1 MNDNNELHSGIDII
15 EIDRIQNVLI
25 KHPERFLRKIFT
37 EYEINYCRGRATQ
50 LAARFASKEA
60 AMKALG
66 TGIRGV
72 GWREVEVQRLR
83 SGKPY
88 IILHGRAKKRAESMG
103 IKKIELSISHSKN
116 LATAMVIMYK
126 LSLIHI

>member
-66 TGIRGV
+66 TGTRGV
-72 GWREVEVQRLR
+72 GWKEVEVQRLR

-103 IKKIELSISHSKN
+103 ITKIELSISHSKN
-116 LATAMVIMYK
+116 LATAMVIMYQ
-126 LSLIHI
+126 

>member
-83 SGKPY
+83 SGNPY

-126 LSLIHI
+126 

>member
-1 MNDNNELHSGIDII
+1 MDDNNQIHSGIDII
-15 EIDRIQNVLI
+15 EIERIKYVLT
-25 KHPERFLRKIFT
+25 KHPIRFLEKIFT

-66 TGIRGV
+66 TGTRGV
-72 GWREVEVQRLR
+72 GWREIEVQRLK

-88 IILHGRAKKRAESMG
+88 IKLHGRAKERAKFIG
-103 IKKIELSISHSKN
+103 VKKIELSISHSKK
-116 LATAMVIMYK
+116 LATAIVIMYQ
-126 LSLIHI
+126 

>member
-15 EIDRIQNVLI
+15 EIDRIQNVLT

-126 LSLIHI
+126 

>member
-25 KHPERFLRKIFT
+25 KHPKRFLRKIFT

-88 IILHGRAKKRAESMG
+88 IILHGRAKKRAELMG

-116 LATAMVIMYK
+116 LATAIVIMYK
-126 LSLIHI
+126 

>member
-1 MNDNNELHSGIDII
+1 MSDNKKMHIGIDII
-15 EIDRIQNVLI
+15 EIDRIAFVLN
-25 KHPERFLRKIFT
+25 KHPVRFLNKIFT
-37 EYEINYCRGRATQ
+37 KYERDYCRGRPAQ

-72 GWREVEVQRLR
+72 GWREIEVQRHK

-88 IILHGRAKKRAESMG
+88 LLLHGRAKKRA
-103 IKKIELSISHSKN
+103 KKLNIQSIELSISHSKN
-116 LATAMVIMYK
+116 LATAIVHMA
-126 LSLIHI
+126 S

>member
-1 MNDNNELHSGIDII
+1 MDDNNQMHSGIDII
-15 EIDRIQNVLI
+15 EIERIKYVLT
-25 KHPERFLRKIFT
+25 KHPIRFLEKIFT

-66 TGIRGV
+66 TGTRGV
-72 GWREVEVQRLR
+72 GWREIEVQRLK

-88 IILHGRAKKRAESMG
+88 IKLHGRAKERAKFIG
-103 IKKIELSISHSKN
+103 VKKIELSISHSKK
-116 LATAMVIMYK
+116 LATAIVIMYQ
-126 LSLIHI
+126 